1 MQQIQQT
8 EIEPMNAHLFVELMA
23 QFFGQGWMLGSSGGM
38 AAITQSLGNGEDGGD
53 CLLLV
58 SPSSVPKER
67 LTEQDL
73 FAFDLKCIQER
84 CDDICLST
92 NPIFGPTHLRPS
104 ACTPL
109 FLLLLQSTP
118 GTSCVIHTHSKY
130 ANLVT
135 VLFAQRNC
143 LEITNQEMLKGVM
156 DRRNW
161 RSFQNTDK
169 FILPI
174 VENKP
179 QEQDLLPI
187 LKEAID
193 KYPHS
198 PAFLVRRHGLFV
210 LGPSWQKTKVMLESM
225 PEEEHGNSSEE
236 EEEEDEPVPVR
247 QQQVRMVVTD
257 ASSGYGQ
264 ESTTDSPIAK
274 TAPQAIVTTTSTTTK
289 VASNEDVSEAQE
301 AAIEAARKRHQEA
314 IEKARAEAI
323 KMQEEAPEEQR
334 QQQIKA
340 QQEAAK
346 LQAEQRAAQLK
357 AQQEAQKA
365 AAVQQQQQSKPAP
378 TQPKAAAPAP
388 PKAAVPQPKSPAP
401 AQPAKAPIQPKPVQP
416 PAKAPIQPKTAPP
429 PTSPTKTPIA
439 SNNPTR
445 QAPPLAKE
453 PEPLEPPKPILTH
466 APFQPKN
473 PKAENH
479 SWPPPQEEEDLSI
492 EGGKRNKILDDNSW
506 QVQKRIQLEYQ
517 PEKQSV
523 PRVKAQDWVPEN
535 DAEHPV
541 LKTIYQ
547 PGRIA
552 PNPTSGRLW
561 PPPGYGEEEEIEIG
575 HANKVKTMGD
585 DDWKQGEGEQL
596 QNGEV
601 NSVGNAPW
609 SRQAAGGNVKNV
621 QWPPPENQLEHGE
634 FGRGRLN
641 VQWPP
646 TEHEEQEQKQ
656 AEGRLQAA
664 GSNVRSVQW
673 PPPENISE
681 PEAFGA
687 GRMQVQWPPTEQEER
702 EVHQVEI
709 LQTHLPTKPHQRE
722 WPPAHY
728 VAAQVGGVEAQ

>member
-1 MQQIQQT
+1 
-8 EIEPMNAHLFVELMA
+8 
-23 QFFGQGWMLGSSGGM
+23 
-38 AAITQSLGNGEDGGD
+38 
-53 CLLLV
+53 
-58 SPSSVPKER
+58 
-67 LTEQDL
+67 
-73 FAFDLKCIQER
+73 
-84 CDDICLST
+84 
-92 NPIFGPTHLRPS
+92 
-104 ACTPL
+104 
-109 FLLLLQSTP
+109 
-118 GTSCVIHTHSKY
+118 
-130 ANLVT
+130 
-135 VLFAQRNC
+135 
-143 LEITNQEMLKGVM
+143 
-156 DRRNW
+156 
-161 RSFQNTDK
+161 
-169 FILPI
+169 
-174 VENKP
+174 
-179 QEQDLLPI
+179 
-187 LKEAID
+187 
-193 KYPHS
+193 
-198 PAFLVRRHGLFV
+198 
-210 LGPSWQKTKVMLESM
+210 M
-225 PEEEHGNSSEE
+225 PEEEHENSSEE

-289 VASNEDVSEAQE
+289 VAGNEDVSEAQE

-323 KMQEEAPEEQR
+323 KMQEEALMAAEEQR

-365 AAVQQQQQSKPAP
+365 AAVQQQQQ
-378 TQPKAAAPAP
+378 
-388 PKAAVPQPKSPAP
+388 PKS
-401 AQPAKAPIQPKPVQP
+401 VQP
-416 PAKAPIQPKTAPP
+416 PTKTPIQPKTAPP

-517 PEKQSV
+517 PRTIVPQPAGYSKIQWNEFPEEEQKEKQSV

-596 QNGEV
+596 QNGEE

-646 TEHEEQEQKQ
+646 TEQQEQEQKQAEAISSPWGRQVDVGNVKNTQWPPEENVSEHGFGPGGRLQVQWPPEEGMEEFGSQQ

-664 GSNVRSVQW
+664 GSNVRGVQW

>member
-1 MQQIQQT
+1 
-8 EIEPMNAHLFVELMA
+8 
-23 QFFGQGWMLGSSGGM
+23 
-38 AAITQSLGNGEDGGD
+38 
-53 CLLLV
+53 
-58 SPSSVPKER
+58 
-67 LTEQDL
+67 
-73 FAFDLKCIQER
+73 
-84 CDDICLST
+84 
-92 NPIFGPTHLRPS
+92 
-104 ACTPL
+104 
-109 FLLLLQSTP
+109 
-118 GTSCVIHTHSKY
+118 
-130 ANLVT
+130 
-135 VLFAQRNC
+135 
-143 LEITNQEMLKGVM
+143 
-156 DRRNW
+156 
-161 RSFQNTDK
+161 
-169 FILPI
+169 
-174 VENKP
+174 
-179 QEQDLLPI
+179 
-187 LKEAID
+187 
-193 KYPHS
+193 
-198 PAFLVRRHGLFV
+198 
-210 LGPSWQKTKVMLESM
+210 M

-264 ESTTDSPIAK
+264 ESATDSPIAK

-289 VASNEDVSEAQE
+289 VAGNEDVSEAQE

-323 KMQEEAPEEQR
+323 KMQEEARARAEAARQQQQQQFQEQQKLATEEQR

-365 AAVQQQQQSKPAP
+365 AAVQQQQVQQQPQQQKVLTPQQQQRPAPPTPTTPKPAVQTPPAQSKPAP
-378 TQPKAAAPAP
+378 AQPKAAAPAP
-388 PKAAVPQPKSPAP
+388 PKAAAPQPKSPAP

-416 PAKAPIQPKTAPP
+416 PTKTPIQPKAAPP
-429 PTSPTKTPIA
+429 PTSPTKAPIA
-439 SNNPTR
+439 SNNPSR

-517 PEKQSV
+517 PIQPTKIQPPELDYEGEIKAYFLFFILFSSKFILKRTIVPQPAGYSKIQWNEFPEEEQKEKQSV

-535 DAEHPV
+535 DSEHPV

-596 QNGEV
+596 QNGEE

-634 FGRGRLN
+634 FGRGKLN

-646 TEHEEQEQKQ
+646 SEFEEQEQKQ
-656 AEGRLQAA
+656 VKIKRM
-664 GSNVRSVQW
+664 RVQ
-673 PPPENISE
+673 
-681 PEAFGA
+681 
-687 GRMQVQWPPTEQEER
+687 
-702 EVHQVEI
+702 
-709 LQTHLPTKPHQRE
+709 
-722 WPPAHY
+722 
-728 VAAQVGGVEAQ
+728 

>member
-1 MQQIQQT
+1 
-8 EIEPMNAHLFVELMA
+8 
-23 QFFGQGWMLGSSGGM
+23 
-38 AAITQSLGNGEDGGD
+38 
-53 CLLLV
+53 
-58 SPSSVPKER
+58 
-67 LTEQDL
+67 
-73 FAFDLKCIQER
+73 
-84 CDDICLST
+84 
-92 NPIFGPTHLRPS
+92 
-104 ACTPL
+104 
-109 FLLLLQSTP
+109 
-118 GTSCVIHTHSKY
+118 
-130 ANLVT
+130 
-135 VLFAQRNC
+135 
-143 LEITNQEMLKGVM
+143 
-156 DRRNW
+156 
-161 RSFQNTDK
+161 
-169 FILPI
+169 
-174 VENKP
+174 
-179 QEQDLLPI
+179 
-187 LKEAID
+187 
-193 KYPHS
+193 
-198 PAFLVRRHGLFV
+198 
-210 LGPSWQKTKVMLESM
+210 M

-264 ESTTDSPIAK
+264 ESATDSPIAK

-289 VASNEDVSEAQE
+289 VAGNEDVSEAQE

-323 KMQEEAPEEQR
+323 KMQEEARARAEAARQQQQQQFQEQQKLAAEEQR

-365 AAVQQQQQSKPAP
+365 AAVQQQQVQQ
-378 TQPKAAAPAP
+378 QPQQQKVLTPQQQQRPAP
-388 PKAAVPQPKSPAP
+388 PTPTTPKPAVQTPPA
-401 AQPAKAPIQPKPVQP
+401 QPKPVQP
-416 PAKAPIQPKTAPP
+416 PTKTPIQPKAAPP

-439 SNNPTR
+439 SNNPSR

-517 PEKQSV
+517 PIQPTKIQPPELDYEGEIKANFLFFILFSSKFILKRTIVPQPAGYSKIQWNEFPEEEQKEKQSV

-535 DAEHPV
+535 DSEHPV

-596 QNGEV
+596 QNGEE

-634 FGRGRLN
+634 FGRGKLN

-646 TEHEEQEQKQ
+646 SEFEEQEQKQAEAISSPWGRQVDVGNVKNTQWPPEENVSEHGFGPGGRLQVQWPPEEGMEEFGSQQ

-664 GSNVRSVQW
+664 GSNVRGVQW